1 MRQPVVK
8 KGRDAMHKGHALH
21 LLPLLGLPA
30 FYLLSR
36 PVYIRD
42 L

>member
-1 MRQPVVK
+1 
-8 KGRDAMHKGHALH
+8 LH